1 MKKLIVLLMAL
12 MALTMLGATEL
23 KHWSGSVSTGFSFP
37 YNDLL
42 TRAAV
47 IFEPTGPCVFN
58 SVTMYFYQ
66 NWSMGQPNVLAELRP
81 VDASGNIDET
91 GFAPPSV
98 LIQNSDITWFSGT
111 TLFDFSA
118 LPEAGRTFAGGEKFA
133 IVLSVPNG
141 VSNSVEMGVMGAD
154 DPEIIGNSYTYI
166 VGDGWDHN
174 TNVYNGE
181 MAWAWTAD
189 VTYTG
194 TFLDLEATSLYFTGD
209 MFLQPGDAILYEADV
224 TSNSNIPVTG
234 DVKIEVLDQA
244 TGTALWTQTWANQN
258 FPVSTEPVHFTCTMP
273 PVVAYPTTAGDY
285 KVVLTVTLAGD
296 MDNTNNT
303 IDFLEQI
310 TFSPPGNMDYINDVE
325 TATPANAYVWNA
337 DGAEVAVDFWYYA
350 APLTLQTVGFRV
362 WDSSWPSGAATNANL
377 KYAIYNWVDDGS
389 GTGSLIPN
397 LLYVTPD
404 PVPCT
409 LGQWNDYDVS
419 ALGLNFAAGESF
431 MVAYKQVNANP
442 NCPGLCFAEYA
453 PQSGWISSYFWD
465 PTDQTWYLGYD
476 EDMMIRAG
484 VIETVTGVEAPIIS
498 IAMDSGYP
506 TITWQEVTGAQS
518 YNIYGSNDPTAAQPW
533 TAIETG
539 VGDLGYAYMGTAPY
553 QFFYVTASTEADG
566 TKMAL
571 PTQLKPARASKE
583 KAIRGE
589 APNPITRI
597 IQATIK

>member
-12 MALTMLGATEL
+12 MALTLLGATEL

-47 IFEPTGPCVFN
+47 IFEPTGPCTFN

-194 TFLDLEATSLYFTGD
+194 NFLDLEATSLYFTGD

-224 TSNSNIPVTG
+224 TNKSTIPVTG

-244 TGTALWTQTWANQN
+244 TGTALWTQTWANQY
-258 FPVSTEPVHFTCTMP
+258 FPVSADSVHFTCTAP

-285 KVVLTVTLAGD
+285 QVKLTVTLVND
-296 MDNTNNT
+296 MDNTNNMLE
-303 IDFLEQI
+303 LEQI
-310 TFSPPGNMDYINDVE
+310 TFSPPGNMDYSDDLDTDEPDNSYAWYNGGSEI
-325 TATPANAYVWNA
+325 
-337 DGAEVAVDFWYYA
+337 GVDFWYYA
-350 APLTLQTVGFRV
+350 APLTLQSVGFRIN
-362 WDSSWPSGAATNANL
+362 DSSWPSGAATNPNL
-377 KYAIYNWVDDGS
+377 KYAIYNWVNG
-389 GTGSLIPN
+389 LPN
-397 LLYVTPD
+397 QLYVTPD

-409 LGQWNDYDVS
+409 LGQWNYYDVS

-431 MVAYKQVNANP
+431 MVAYKQVGDYP
-442 NCPGLCFAEYA
+442 NCPSLCTDESA
-453 PQSGWISSYFWD
+453 PLSGWINSYYWN
-465 PTDQTWYLGYD
+465 PTDQTWYLG
-476 EDMMIRAG
+476 EDSDLMIRAG

-518 YNIYGSNDPTAAQPW
+518 YNVYGSNDPTAPQPW

>member
-1 MKKLIVLLMAL
+1 MKKLILLTIAL
-12 MALTMLGATEL
+12 MAMSFLSATPISYYGGITSYITVPYD
-23 KHWSGSVSTGFSFP
+23 SGQGWFL
-37 YNDLL
+37 N
-42 TRAAV
+42 RIAV
-47 IFEPTGPCVFN
+47 VFEPSDACVLNYVNIVFYAAQTTGGN
-58 SVTMYFYQ
+58 AM
-66 NWSMGQPNVLAELRP
+66 AELRP
-81 VDASGNIDET
+81 FVNGMIDET
-91 GFAPPSV
+91 GFPSTAV
-98 LIQNSDITWFSGT
+98 TVANADLVYYAGGNEVT
-111 TLFDFSA
+111 TFDFSSY
-118 LPEAGRTFAGGEKFA
+118 PESARSFAAGEKFA
-133 IVLSVPNG
+133 IVLSCPNG
-141 VSNSVEMGVMGAD
+141 VMNTVDIAPMGSTDSAGHSWVWYSD
-154 DPEIIGNSYTYI
+154 ETPNW
-166 VGDGWDHN
+166 VLR
-174 TNVYNGE
+174 TNVE
-181 MAWAWTAD
+181 WAIAAD
-189 VTYTG
+189 VTYAG
-194 TFLDLEATSLYFTGD
+194 PFIDLEATSLYFTGD
-209 MFLQPGDAILYEADV
+209 MFLQPEDGILYEADV
-224 TSNSNIPVTG
+224 TNNSEIAVTG
-234 DVKIEVLDQA
+234 DVKVEVLDQA
-244 TGTALWTQTWANQN
+244 TGTALWTQTWLNQN
-258 FPVSTEPVHFTCTMP
+258 FPVSTEPVHFTCTAP
-273 PVVAYPTTAGDY
+273 PVVAYPATAGDY
-285 KVVLTVTLAGD
+285 QVKLTVTMPGNMD
-296 MDNTNNT
+296 MVNTNNMT
-303 IDFLEQI
+303 DLEQI
-310 TFSPPGNMDYINDVE
+310 TFSPPGNMDYINDAD
-325 TATPANAYVWNA
+325 TATPSNAYVWNA
-337 DGAEVAVDFWYYA
+337 DGVELGVDFWYYA

-362 WDSSWPSGAATNANL
+362 WDSSWPANAATNANL
-377 KYAIYNWVDDGS
+377 KYAIYNWVDG
-389 GTGSLIPN
+389 LPN

-431 MVAYKQVNANP
+431 MVAYKQVNASP
-442 NCPGLCFAEYA
+442 NCPGLCFAESA

-498 IAMDSGYP
+498 VAMDSGYP

-597 IQATIK
+597 IQATVK

>member
-431 MVAYKQVNANP
+431 MVAYKQVGANP
-442 NCPGLCFAEYA
+442 NCPGLCCAESA
-453 PQSGWISSYFWD
+453 PQSGWINSYFWN